1 MKRALTAA
9 VFGGLVLFFVPQAA
23 QGSARPVAP
32 ADHNAEHKG
41 GDCAGQ
47 AGEAGEAG
55 QPEGSSETEKAPP
68 RQGDR
73 EQRDGDDGSE
83 LF

>member
-23 QGSARPVAP
+23 QASARVAP
-32 ADHNAEHKG
+32 ADHSAEHQ

-47 AGEAGEAG
+47 AGEAG
-55 QPEGSSETEKAPP
+55 QPEASPDADQAPP

-73 EQRDGDDGSE
+73 EQHDGDDGSE